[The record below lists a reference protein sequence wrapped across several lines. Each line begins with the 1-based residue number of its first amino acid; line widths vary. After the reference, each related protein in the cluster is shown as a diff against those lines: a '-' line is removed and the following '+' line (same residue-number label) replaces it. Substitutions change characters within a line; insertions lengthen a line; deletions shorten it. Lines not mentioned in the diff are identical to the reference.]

1 MDAVIRGQKRPERVH
16 FVEELVDPEVIGYIT
31 RTAMEETFPELDE
44 TWASIGSNTHLAQ
57 KVDAF
62 VNGGDFLMLDGDLDK
77 IRLRRDINF
86 YYRMGFDY
94 LPDLYPWTILGIL
107 LMSGITKSNI
117 MENRMRRA
125 RDTAQAYLSRGMR
138 NWQEEERSC
147 ITSWKDF
154 ERIPWHRVDLENIGL
169 EEYLAFIEANLPD
182 GMKTSALGCLFDPGV
197 IGTFFSL
204 EDFCY
209 FLYDKPDLLKE
220 VVDRYG
226 QLNYELYQRM
236 IGCNSVG
243 FAWHAD
249 DLGYHSQTLIS
260 VEHLRQYI
268 LPWIKRYADLAH
280 AHGKTIWLHSCGN
293 VYDLMPDFLNMGI
306 DAKHSFEDSIMPVGA
321 FMSTYGDRVA
331 ALGGIDMDKLCRLP
345 EPDLRRYCRSVLDEC
360 LPYGR
365 YAYGSANTIANYVPL
380 VSYMAMLE
388 EGYNYL

>member
-1 MDAVIRGQKRPERVH
+1 
-16 FVEELVDPEVIGYIT
+16 
-31 RTAMEETFPELDE
+31 
-44 TWASIGSNTHLAQ
+44 
-57 KVDAF
+57 
-62 VNGGDFLMLDGDLDK
+62 
-77 IRLRRDINF
+77 
-86 YYRMGFDY
+86 
-94 LPDLYPWTILGIL
+94 
-107 LMSGITKSNI
+107 
-117 MENRMRRA
+117 
-125 RDTAQAYLSRGMR
+125 MR

-169 EEYLAFIEANLPD
+169 EEYLAFVEANLPD

-209 FLYDKPDLLKE
+209 FLYDQPDLLKE